1 MCRLIFKKQA
11 MALAVLFDISM
22 QFLDLDA
29 FFVGGGVM
37 QTKSEFRDW
46 FLGILREHLPLR
58 DEQKDVRIEVAPDGD
73 MAGARGA
80 ARLALEAWQAL

>member
-1 MCRLIFKKQA
+1 MARLIFKKQA
-11 MALAVLFDISM
+11 IALAVLFDIAM

-37 QTKSEFRDW
+37 QTNLEFREW
-46 FLGILREHLPLR
+46 FLRTIREHLPLR
-58 DEQKDVRIEVAPDGD
+58 DEQSGVSVEVAPDGD

-80 ARLALEAWQAL
+80 ARLALESWSAS